1 MWLCLLAAA
10 FVLIPNTSAG
20 QDIPGFQGW
29 SLTVGGD
36 GLRFGPTARDRTVP
50 QQSAADLRPSG
61 RAGVRA
67 TLARSLGAWRLQLE
81 AGLARGSAEVTNQV
95 VAVRDKTL
103 DLSRYRLSP
112 ALERRAAGLG
122 PGELAVA
129 LAPTLDLWR
138 AGGNNRL
145 RLGVECRVAVRVP
158 LGGLALENRVSL
170 GLSGAP
176 LERED
181 LGDGFEL
188 RGLRSLAV
196 GVGLRLP
203 L

>member
-1 MWLCLLAAA
+1 MCLLTAA
-10 FVLIPNTSAG
+10 FVLIPSTSAG
-20 QDIPGFQGW
+20 QDIRGFQGW
-29 SLTVGGD
+29 SLTAGGD
-36 GLRFGPTARDRTVP
+36 GLRFGPTARNRTAP
-50 QQSAADLRPSG
+50 EQSAADLRPSG

-67 TLARSLGAWRLQLE
+67 TLAKSLGAWRLQLE
-81 AGLARGSAEVTNQV
+81 AGLARGSAEVTNSV

-138 AGGNNRL
+138 AGGNNRF

-158 LGGLALENRVSL
+158 LGSLALENRVSL

-196 GVGLRLP
+196 GVALLLP

>member
-1 MWLCLLAAA
+1 MWLCLLAV
-10 FVLIPNTSAG
+10 FLVLVPTTSDG
-20 QDIPGFQGW
+20 QDIPGAQGW
-29 SLTVGGD
+29 SLTLGGD
-36 GLRFGPTARDRTVP
+36 GLRFGPTARDQAVP
-50 QQSAADLRPSG
+50 EQSAADLRPSG

-67 TLARSLGAWRLQLE
+67 TLAKSLGAWRLQLE
-81 AGLARGSAEVTNQV
+81 AGFAQGSAEVTNQV

-122 PGELAVA
+122 LGELAVA
-129 LAPTLDLWR
+129 LVPTLDLWR
-138 AGGNNRL
+138 AGGNNRP
-145 RLGVECRVAVRVP
+145 RVGVECRVAIRVP

-176 LERED
+176 LDQGD

-188 RGLRSLAV
+188 RALRSLAI